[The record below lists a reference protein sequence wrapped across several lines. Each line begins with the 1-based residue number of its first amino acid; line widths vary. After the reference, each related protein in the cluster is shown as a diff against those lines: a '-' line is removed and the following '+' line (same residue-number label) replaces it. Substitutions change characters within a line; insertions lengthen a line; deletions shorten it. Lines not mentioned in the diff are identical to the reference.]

1 MKILIISI
9 VLLLLSFK
17 FSSKECVCEK
27 KSVEKHFCDS
37 VFVIKIN
44 ITSDKQISDQE
55 SYDWYDFELLKFY
68 KSNSKAHEALETS
81 KIWVPN
87 NSSDCKRNFIL
98 GETYIISGCI
108 DSDVTKAMTDLCRFG
123 RQINHLDRRENR
135 FFRILFKKHKCI
147 H

>member
-9 VLLLLSFK
+9 VLPLLS
-17 FSSKECVCEK
+17 SSKACVCEK

-55 SYDWYDFELLKFY
+55 SYDWYDFELFKFY

-81 KIWVPN
+81 HIWVPN

-98 GETYIISGCI
+98 GETFIISGYI
-108 DSDVTKAMTDLCRFG
+108 DSDGTKAITDLCSFG
-123 RQINHLDRRENR
+123 QQINHLDRRENR

-147 H
+147 